1 MAPEA
6 GSGPRCGDGPAVPT
20 ARCTGSLWEPSSP
33 SEGFCFS
40 LKKRREVSKGI
51 MASGEG
57 IVAGRQAALW
67 CDGAWNRRG
76 RAPGGT
82 RRGGCALLGRGA
94 ARRRR
99 AFSAR
104 PPARLQGAAA
114 IRQPQ
119 RRPVGREGAR
129 GPPHPQP
136 RPACPTRP
144 HAAGAGVQLQRA
156 APPVVREPPGVPRFA
171 LSKRAATS
179 EAPPPALLQPAALGL
194 SLRIAAVISRGGG
207 GGSGG
212 VFRC

>member
-1 MAPEA
+1 MW
-6 GSGPRCGDGPAVPT
+6 GRPRCAT
-20 ARCTGSLWEPSSP
+20 ARCTGGLWEPSSP

-57 IVAGRQAALW
+57 IVAGRQA
-67 CDGAWNRRG
+67 GSTVVRRSVEPAGQSAG
-76 RAPGGT
+76 RD
-82 RRGGCALLGRGA
+82 A
-94 ARRRR
+94 ARRLR
-99 AFSAR
+99 SARERGSEATPRFLR